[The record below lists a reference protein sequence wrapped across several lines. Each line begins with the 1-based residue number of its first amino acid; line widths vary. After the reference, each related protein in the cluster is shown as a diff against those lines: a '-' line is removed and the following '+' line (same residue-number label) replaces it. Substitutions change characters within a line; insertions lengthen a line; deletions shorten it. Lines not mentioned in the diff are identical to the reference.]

1 MPVSHFVQVERVR
14 CIEWPVCTTPV
25 VAASCCNGSFEKEK
39 SRLNA
44 DRIHLVEMKSQCMR
58 PKFVE
63 ALKIMTSFYNC
74 LISIMTSSSLI

>member
-1 MPVSHFVQVERVR
+1 MGGLYRV
-14 CIEWPVCTTPV
+14 INTTPV
-25 VAASCCNGSFEKEK
+25 VAAYYCNGRFEKEK

-44 DRIHLVEMKSQCMR
+44 DPIHLVEMKSQCMR